1 MPAGGNQAKAPDLP
15 EAIRAEWAT
24 AYQFTCHTG
33 LYVARN
39 RRTGAVMGPAK
50 FLDDLL
56 AEMRIDWG
64 EAS

>member
-1 MPAGGNQAKAPDLP
+1 MRAGGNPVAPELP
-15 EAIRAEWAT
+15 HEIITEWGT
-24 AYQFTCHTG
+24 AYQFGCHTG

-50 FLDDLL
+50 LLDDLL